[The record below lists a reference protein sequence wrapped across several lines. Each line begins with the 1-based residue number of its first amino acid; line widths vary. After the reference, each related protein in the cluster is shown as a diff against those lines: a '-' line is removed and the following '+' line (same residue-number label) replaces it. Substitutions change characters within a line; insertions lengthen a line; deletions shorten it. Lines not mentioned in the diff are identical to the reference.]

1 MHIFIYI
8 TTHTYT
14 YAYIC
19 VSIYASLHK
28 VIPIHLSVSIC
39 EPVHTHTHTHT
50 HTHAHTRT
58 HTYMSARPIWQRSI
72 FCCAIPAGRYA
83 QPQGHWSPCVKL
95 PAWDQLGLAI
105 DAIPLTHAW
114 ASAQHLTRARVRERH
129 RACSLPAIPSH
140 EEMQTR
146 SFSGAPV

>member
-1 MHIFIYI
+1 MHIFINI

-39 EPVHTHTHTHT
+39 EPVHTRTHT

-129 RACSLPAIPSH
+129 RARSLPAIPSH

>member
-1 MHIFIYI
+1 MHVFIYI

-14 YAYIC
+14 YAYIY
-19 VSIYASLHK
+19 VSIFASQHK
-28 VIPIHLSVSIC
+28 AIPIHFYVSKC
-39 EPVHTHTHTHT
+39 EPIHTRTHT